1 MPDAREVIL
10 MEQLDGIPASTG
22 EWECAECGYIEK
34 GVETRRPKRCPE
46 CDAPASALEFFPYDD
61 SDDDDWDS
69 DEEEG
74 EEEDEEYEDDLDEDE
89 IEEY

>member
-1 MPDAREVIL
+1 
-10 MEQLDGIPASTG
+10 MEQLDSIPTG

-46 CDAPASALEFFPYDD
+46 CDAPASALEFFPYDED
-61 SDDDDWDS
+61 
-69 DEEEG
+69 DEEDWGRDAED
-74 EEEDEEYEDDLDEDE
+74 EEDEEDEDDLEDGE